1 MSAHGTAASANGA
14 ARSAVE
20 GIFAKKRAQF
30 YPIDQSIGGTMSQI
44 MRALNPLLESR
55 VQPYGISQGTWF
67 FIRALWDRDGI
78 SQRQLARA
86 VGASAPTTLAA
97 LRNLEA
103 GGFVA
108 LSNDAA
114 DRRRSIIYLTPKGR
128 ALQYKLI
135 PAVATINPKVLKGLS
150 KTEVQDLLRILQI
163 LKRNA
168 KAVFAK
174 ERTMQIRRQA
184 A

>member
-1 MSAHGTAASANGA
+1 M
-14 ARSAVE
+14 E
-20 GIFAKKRAQF
+20 GIFAQSQTDP

-44 MRALNPLLESR
+44 MRALNPLLENR

-67 FIRALWDRDGI
+67 FIRALWDQDGV
-78 SQRQLARA
+78 SQRQLAYA

-108 LSNDAA
+108 LKSDAR
-114 DRRRSIIYLTPKGR
+114 DRRRTIIYLTPKGR
-128 ALQYKLI
+128 DLQHKLI
-135 PAVATINPKVLKGLS
+135 PAVASINPKVLKGLS
-150 KTEVQDLLRILQI
+150 RAEVQNLLRVLQI

-168 KAVFAK
+168 QEAFAA
-174 ERTMQIRRQA
+174 ERAAQTGGQA